1 MFVSSSNRGMGGSWA
16 DLGADVTYG
25 YTNRT
30 PHMKLQRGAY
40 KWLLEQ
46 MDSNDIP
53 PRRNPTAFN

>member
-1 MFVSSSNRGMGGSWA
+1 MGGSGA
-16 DLGADVTYG
+16 DLDADVTYG

-46 MDSNDIP
+46 MDSKNILP
-53 PRRNPTAFN
+53 CRNHTAFN

>member
-1 MFVSSSNRGMGGSWA
+1 MFVSSSNQEMGRTGA

-46 MDSNDIP
+46 MDSKDIP
-53 PRRNPTAFN
+53 SCGNSTASN

>member
-1 MFVSSSNRGMGGSWA
+1 MFVSSSYRGMGGSGA
-16 DLGADVTYG
+16 DLDADVTYG

-46 MDSNDIP
+46 MDSKNILP
-53 PRRNPTAFN
+53 CRNHTASN